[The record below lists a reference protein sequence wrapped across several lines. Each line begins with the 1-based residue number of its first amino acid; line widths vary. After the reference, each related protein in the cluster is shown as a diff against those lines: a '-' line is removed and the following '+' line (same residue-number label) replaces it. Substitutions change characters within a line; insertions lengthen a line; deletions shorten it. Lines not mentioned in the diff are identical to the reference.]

1 MSEAIT
7 SEAKTAVR
15 VTEKGMRRL
24 VSGHPWVFASDL
36 RTNDLRTSDLRTSD
50 SRTSEKPV
58 PGLAAVFN
66 PQGERLGEGFYNPNS
81 KLALRLV
88 TYGDAQ
94 VTPELIA
101 ARIRQ
106 AAAYRER
113 AAAGFTAFRVVHSE
127 ADGLPGLTVDKYGD
141 VLVLQQHAAALTAFT
156 DTIVETLSNLYAPEG
171 ILARNDSAVRTLEA
185 LPQEVTLL
193 AGSVPETVP
202 FTEGNVTLAAAPYTG
217 QKTGA
222 FLDQR
227 ENHVYAG
234 QQAYGRALD
243 VFSYHGGFA
252 LQLARYAD
260 ETTAVDSSA
269 PALAQLEK
277 SAAENALSL
286 KTVRGDAFT
295 VLRGLAAAKEGFDTV
310 VLDPPAFAKGRAQV
324 TAALTGY
331 RDLNLHA
338 LKLLTVGGRLFSTS
352 CSHFISEA
360 AFLEMLTG
368 AAQDA
373 GRTVRVLTKRG
384 AAACHPE
391 VLGVPET
398 RYLTFVGLEVT
409 DVTN

>member
-1 MSEAIT
+1 MAEV
-7 SEAKTAVR
+7 EQVR
-15 VTEKGMRRL
+15 VTEKGARRL
-24 VSGHPWVFASDL
+24 ASGHPWVFASDL
-36 RTNDLRTSDLRTSD
+36 RVSGRAA
-50 SRTSEKPV
+50 

-66 PQGERLGEGFYNPNS
+66 PRGERLGEGFYNPHS

-88 TYGDAQ
+88 TRGDAQ

-101 ARIRQ
+101 TRLRQ
-106 AAAYRER
+106 AATYRAR
-113 AAAGFTAFRVVHSE
+113 AAAGFEAFRVVHSE

-141 VLVLQQHAAALTAFT
+141 YLVLQQHAAALSSFT
-156 DTIVETLSNLYAPEG
+156 QVIVATLVDSYAPKG
-171 ILARNDSAVRTLEA
+171 ILARNDNAVRRLEA
-185 LPQEVTLL
+185 LPQEITLL
-193 AGSVPETVP
+193 AGSVPEAVP
-202 FTEGNVTLAAAPYTG
+202 FTEGNVTLTAAPYTG

-227 ENHVYAG
+227 ANHVYAG

-252 LQLARYAD
+252 LQLARRAD

-269 PALAQLEK
+269 PALAQLER
-277 SAAENALSL
+277 SAGANDLAV
-286 KTVRGDAFT
+286 KTVQGDAFA
-295 VLRGLAAAKEGFDTV
+295 VLRGLVSGAERFDTV
-310 VLDPPAFAKGRAQV
+310 VLDPPAFAKGRTQV

-338 LKLLTVGGRLFSTS
+338 LKLLAVGGRLLTAS

-360 AFLEMLTG
+360 VFLEMLTG

-373 GRTVRVLTKRG
+373 GRTVRVLAKRG

-391 VLGVPET
+391 VLSLPET

-409 DVTN
+409 DIIR